1 MTASNGR
8 MPTLYIPHGGGPSF
22 FMKPGE
28 TLGPEGTWDA
38 QAAYLRGLAASL
50 GTKPKAVL
58 VVSAHWE
65 ERKPTVNTQ
74 ATPGMLF
81 DYYGFPDYTYQLK
94 YPAPGQPELAK
105 RVRDLLG
112 KAGIESNEETAR
124 GFDHGVFIPF
134 MLVYPEADMPIVEL
148 SLVANL
154 DAATH
159 LAIGRAL
166 APLRDEGVLI
176 VGSGMSYHNLRAMM
190 SGDPRGDAAAA
201 RFDAWLTETLEDAD
215 TKARDARLMDWQKA
229 PEGLASHPRP
239 EHLLPL
245 HVVAGAAGADR
256 GKRTYADKV
265 LGKAQSGFRF
275 G

>member
-1 MTASNGR
+1 MTTNTR

-28 TLGPEGTWDA
+28 GLGPEGAWDA
-38 QAAYLRGLAASL
+38 QADYLRGLAASL
-50 GTKPKAVL
+50 GTKPKTVL

-65 ERKPTVNTQ
+65 ESRATVNSQ
-74 ATPGMLF
+74 AKPGLLF
-81 DYYGFPDYTYQLK
+81 DYYGFPEYTYRLK
-94 YPAPGQPELAK
+94 YPAPGEPVLAK
-105 RVRDLLG
+105 RVRDLLA
-112 KAGIESNEETAR
+112 KAGIDAGEETAR

-134 MLVYPEADMPIVEL
+134 LLIYPEADIPIVEL
-148 SLVANL
+148 SLVQGL

-159 LAIGRAL
+159 LAIGKAL

-190 SGDPRGDAAAA
+190 SGGGNGDAASM
-201 RFDAWLTETLEDAD
+201 RFDAWLTETLENPD
-215 TKARDARLMDWQKA
+215 TNSRDAKLLDWQKA
-229 PEGLASHPRP
+229 PDGIASHPRA

-245 HVVAGAAGADR
+245 HVAAGAAGTDR
-256 GKRTYADKV
+256 GKRTYSDN
-265 LGKAQSGFRF
+265 LMGKAQSGFRF

>member
-1 MTASNGR
+1 MTANGR

-22 FMKPGE
+22 FMQKGDELGGPGA
-28 TLGPEGTWDA
+28 WDA
-38 QAAYLRGLAASL
+38 QATYLRGLAASL
-50 GTKPKAVL
+50 GVKPKAVL

-65 ERKPTVNTQ
+65 ERRPTVNVQ
-74 ATPGMLF
+74 ANPGMLF
-81 DYYGFPDYTYQLK
+81 DYYGFPDYTYRLK
-94 YPAPGQPELAK
+94 YPAPGEPALAA
-105 RVRDLLG
+105 RVRALLTA
-112 KAGIESNEETAR
+112 AGIDSGEEAAR

-134 MLVYPEADMPIVEL
+134 LLIYPEANMPIVEL

-166 APLRDEGVLI
+166 APLRDDGVLI

-190 SGDPRGDAAAA
+190 SGDPNANAAST
-201 RFDAWLTETLEDAD
+201 RFDSWLTETIEDSD
-215 TKARDARLMDWQKA
+215 TKSRDAKLADWRHA
-229 PEGLASHPRP
+229 PDGIASHPRA

-245 HVVAGAAGADR
+245 HVAAGAAGADR
-256 GKRTYADKV
+256 GKRTYADHV